1 MASRLHEGKRSDPLR
16 HVVQRMAPNHGSMGL
31 RSLICALLSICAA
44 ASIRPISD
52 AHRSAALDLFVPSGG
67 LFQSLEETYEALRT
81 FQILGVGNFSD
92 IGPATCPVIIDN
104 LTSPASSPKDLFD
117 AIRVNSILE
126 CQIGSQTFKDVA
138 EKFQDLIKSTDKL
151 MNFYYS
157 ILGLLHVKAQGVSV
171 VLPDAEGVF
180 YSIKALSQNDG
191 RWQYDSNNAE
201 SSTCAAGIALEAL
214 AGVVSLADIE
224 LVQSKSRDRAEG
236 WADGAG
242 PRFCGPLVR
251 RFCATE
257 NGRGSSP
264 ARDQVE
270 AQRNRT
276 QRREKDSGSCSILGR
291 EPQRG
296 GRRDQGRSNEDMV
309 ETRRSS
315 ASTKQQAKLG
325 TVAGGLSLLE
335 NLRGRKRR
343 PVAEG
348 TAVTQ
353 TLAAREEMSRTKRR
367 EEGGGPTKRDR
378 GAGTDLETVE
388 KREGDDGTWRQAAS
402 IGIQSESRGNRN
414 SARESAV
421 NLEFDAS
428 SQKKFEIGTI
438 KHDIVKLFDSIKSYD
453 DGTLYFEEKHIDG
466 SEYKGPL
473 ATTASVVRGASA
485 FAAIVSEKLNIPGD
499 KLVGIAKFL
508 LSVGVPGST
517 KDLFNQIDSLSH
529 IENNRISIPLI
540 LSLPSTV
547 LSLTS
552 KDQLK
557 VEVTTVFGSA
567 APPLT
572 VNLVRASSSDV
583 KNNPILENQELQF
596 DTEKNVHYLDI
607 LPLKIDIGKYT
618 LEFEISLHDPE
629 NLNTYATG
637 GHAHS
642 LIFLTG
648 LVKVDKSQ
656 IGIYDTDSE
665 SSASMLKLDFFKDD
679 KISLVANHLQKL
691 RLSFQLFTPL
701 GNTIKPHQAFLK
713 LRHESKVEHIFAL
726 ENSSRQYKIIL
737 DFLALVEKFYYL
749 SGRYDIELAVGDAAM
764 ENSFLYVLGYIDLD
778 LPEPPERASRP
789 PSLSVDPYARFGPK
803 QEISH
808 IFRAPETRPP
818 KELSLAFLAFTLV
831 PLGGFVIGARVLVDG
846 FHFDAQT
853 KATFISHCFLSMSI
867 LVSVQLLTLGVN
879 LKSFPSSSVHALFS
893 LLFHAGIA
901 AILLL
906 YVLFWLKLDLFT
918 TLKVLGL
925 IGVFLIFVG
934 HRTLSCLAS
943 TSAGK
948 VKTN

>member
-1 MASRLHEGKRSDPLR
+1 M
-16 HVVQRMAPNHGSMGL
+16 VPNHGSIGL
-31 RSLICALLSICAA
+31 RALICALLSICAA

-224 LVQSKSRDRAEG
+224 LVQSK
-236 WADGAG
+236 
-242 PRFCGPLVR
+242 
-251 RFCATE
+251 
-257 NGRGSSP
+257 
-264 ARDQVE
+264 
-270 AQRNRT
+270 
-276 QRREKDSGSCSILGR
+276 
-291 EPQRG
+291 
-296 GRRDQGRSNEDMV
+296 
-309 ETRRSS
+309 
-315 ASTKQQAKLG
+315 
-325 TVAGGLSLLE
+325 
-335 NLRGRKRR
+335 
-343 PVAEG
+343 
-348 TAVTQ
+348 
-353 TLAAREEMSRTKRR
+353 
-367 EEGGGPTKRDR
+367 
-378 GAGTDLETVE
+378 
-388 KREGDDGTWRQAAS
+388 
-402 IGIQSESRGNRN
+402 
-414 SARESAV
+414 
-421 NLEFDAS
+421 
-428 SQKKFEIGTI
+428 IGTI
-438 KHDIVKLFDSIKSYD
+438 KHDIVKLFDSINSYD

-508 LSVGVPGST
+508 LSVGVPSST

-552 KDQLK
+552 KDQLE

-691 RLSFQLFTPL
+691 HLSFQLFTPL

-726 ENSSRQYKIIL
+726 ESSSRQYKIIL

-764 ENSFLYVLGYIDLD
+764 ENSFLHVLGYIDLD

-831 PLGGFVIGARVLVDG
+831 PLGGFVIG
-846 FHFDAQT
+846 
-853 KATFISHCFLSMSI
+853 
-867 LVSVQLLTLGVN
+867 LLTLGVN